1 MKKGL
6 ALTLAAVMTSSMI
19 TAPNALAL
27 NYSGS
32 QGNEATFE
40 TLQEARISGPEAVK
54 DLETNQGKMYVSHPV
69 LDGYTEGTTY
79 VYRSPNLFGGRAAAR
94 LNTNI
99 LVFSDKHFED
109 KTAAQEYL
117 KELGVTD
124 LIDQATG
131 SAILVTPA
139 DPEAGFGAADQKNY
153 YALQTAICS
162 QKAGGKD
169 AEGNDVSYSDAEYF
183 GGYGYIYAIGI
194 DGGATFL
201 NNYIAG
207 SFDYVSRIAGML
219 LINGDMDS
227 ISRVASLVPT
237 YLVNAPE
244 SVVEKYKAANDVNA
258 SDVTAKTA
266 VYFNQEL
273 PLQKVAVAL
282 QEKTEAEH
290 IADAYYDMFIKAMRV
305 PVVQRGLYT
314 AGTPWQGYNFD
325 QAPYSL
331 CDRNAVIAGVTED
344 GIHVIRH
351 DEERFAEI
359 QTEGGEYLQTWFEYL
374 PEEVLNHTAPA
385 GSVPLI
391 LANHGGGDDPRL
403 FVDEIGLLEL
413 AGKERF
419 AMVAPEHQ
427 YIGFTRTE
435 DGMKEGILP
444 QVLPEL
450 VKYMLETYPEL
461 DASRVYATGYSMGG
475 GATFRGISGDAS
487 LFAAAVPMAASGYVP
502 TEEEAAQYDT
512 LDLPI
517 MLTTSSFDL
526 AGAFN
531 QTEGIIAEGYQTQL
545 NLYLGFNEMN
555 PITFD
560 FDTYDLVGFEAD
572 RTVKT
577 TLNKEYENTTWY
589 LNNDAGVPM
598 VAVSYTDSLVHAL
611 YPEYGKLVWN
621 FAKHYSR
628 NQETGA
634 IEYNPFVD

>member
-1 MKKGL
+1 M
-6 ALTLAAVMTSSMI
+6 
-19 TAPNALAL
+19 
-27 NYSGS
+27 
-32 QGNEATFE
+32 
-40 TLQEARISGPEAVK
+40 
-54 DLETNQGKMYVSHPV
+54 
-69 LDGYTEGTTY
+69 
-79 VYRSPNLFGGRAAAR
+79 
-94 LNTNI
+94 
-99 LVFSDKHFED
+99 
-109 KTAAQEYL
+109 
-117 KELGVTD
+117 
-124 LIDQATG
+124 
-131 SAILVTPA
+131 
-139 DPEAGFGAADQKNY
+139 
-153 YALQTAICS
+153 
-162 QKAGGKD
+162 
-169 AEGNDVSYSDAEYF
+169 
-183 GGYGYIYAIGI
+183 
-194 DGGATFL
+194 
-201 NNYIAG
+201 
-207 SFDYVSRIAGML
+207 
-219 LINGDMDS
+219 
-227 ISRVASLVPT
+227 
-237 YLVNAPE
+237 
-244 SVVEKYKAANDVNA
+244 
-258 SDVTAKTA
+258 
-266 VYFNQEL
+266 
-273 PLQKVAVAL
+273 
-282 QEKTEAEH
+282 
-290 IADAYYDMFIKAMRV
+290 
-305 PVVQRGLYT
+305 
-314 AGTPWQGYNFD
+314 
-325 QAPYSL
+325 
-331 CDRNAVIAGVTED
+331 
-344 GIHVIRH
+344 
-351 DEERFAEI
+351 
-359 QTEGGEYLQTWFEYL
+359 
-374 PEEVLNHTAPA
+374 
-385 GSVPLI
+385 PLI

-444 QVLPEL
+444 QALPEL

-512 LDLPI
+512 LDMPI

-531 QTEGIIAEGYQTQL
+531 QAAGTIAEGYQTQI

-555 PITFD
+555 SIDFD

-611 YPEYGKLVWN
+611 YPEYAKLVWN

-628 NQETGA
+628 NQETGS